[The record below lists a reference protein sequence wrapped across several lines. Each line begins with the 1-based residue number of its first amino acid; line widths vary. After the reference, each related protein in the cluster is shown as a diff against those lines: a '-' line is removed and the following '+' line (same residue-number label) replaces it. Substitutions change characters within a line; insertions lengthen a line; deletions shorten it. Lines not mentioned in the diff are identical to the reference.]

1 MANALGTGTDVAI
14 PKLEQLSKV
23 IESVNDQ
30 LQQKVLEVEQEHN
43 INTKQRMNLIGEM
56 KQTMS
61 KTGTAN
67 QSPMINGMS
76 PKGQDQS
83 MDYELSDEAS
93 GAKFQ

>member
-43 INTKQRMNLIGEM
+43 INTKQRWREERR
-56 KQTMS
+56 
-61 KTGTAN
+61 A
-67 QSPMINGMS
+67 
-76 PKGQDQS
+76 
-83 MDYELSDEAS
+83 
-93 GAKFQ
+93 